1 MMKVVLS
8 NDKGG
13 YALKEAAAALL
24 KEQGH
29 QVIDLGTRSPDEMK
43 GYTDA
48 GTAVGKAIQN
58 GEADRG
64 LLFCGTGMGVSQTA
78 NKFKGV
84 YAAVVESVFAA
95 RSCRQ
100 INNCN
105 VMCCGG
111 YILGAY
117 MAREMVDVFM
127 NTGFTQSFAPERAAG
142 LKAQFARLQEI
153 EGDNL
158 K

>member
-1 MMKVVLS
+1 MKVVLS
-8 NDKGG
+8 NDRGG
-13 YALKEAAAALL
+13 YRLKEAAIALL

-29 QVIDLGTRSPDEMK
+29 EVIDLGTHDPEEFLS
-43 GYTDA
+43 YTDA
-48 GTAVGKAIQN
+48 GIAVAKAIQS
-58 GEADRG
+58 GEAQRG

-95 RSCRQ
+95 RQCRL

-105 VMCCGG
+105 VMCAGG
-111 YILGAY
+111 YILGEY
-117 MAREMVDVFM
+117 MAREMVDAFI
-127 NTGFTQSFAPERAAG
+127 NTEHTQGFEPERAAYLRG
-142 LKAQFARLQEI
+142 QFARLQEI
-153 EGDNL
+153 EGENM

>member
-1 MMKVVLS
+1 MKVVLS
-8 NDKGG
+8 NDRGG
-13 YALKEAAAALL
+13 YGLKEAAAALL

-29 QVIDLGTRSPDEMK
+29 QVIDLGTQSPDEIK

-48 GTAVGKAIQN
+48 GVAVAKAVQS

-111 YILGAY
+111 YILGEY
-117 MAREMVDVFM
+117 MAREMVDAFI
-127 NTGFTQSFAPERAAG
+127 NTGFTEGFAPERAAG

-153 EGDNL
+153 EAENL
-158 K
+158 R